1 MNVNQSNQTIAPST
15 PQNQSANELDPYQ
28 LHFFEA
34 QLVSAGNKI
43 DLLST
48 EDQSNAKQ
56 RVDGEESKK
65 NSVKKEEHLDKVQEN
80 RANVLMTQA
89 TLKTAK
95 KEDLI
100 THDIKKAGETEKK
113 LLTGI
118 AEQQQSQK
126 LQIKNQNYNDTVK
139 ERIAEKKSD
148 LIVPTLQ
155 KEDSPSQV
163 KNSFSEIFKLDDKQ
177 PAEMRMDNKAS
188 QEGAK
193 SENLLKN
200 LPGALASGLKGANLQ
215 KSEILR
221 EPNPLNKTKSTI
233 SSQKPEIGIEK
244 SESSFKTQNQTTKND
259 SQLMD
264 KLVSSS
270 VKNDRSKKVGDFESQ
285 LKTKALPKQSDL
297 EVDMKEVLGK
307 VKIMM
312 FSEKSEMVMKLTPAH
327 LGKLEFKLRKG
338 EDNRL
343 IAELKVQS
351 TEAKEIL
358 NTQLSDLKQGLEE
371 QGVKVEEFA
380 ILVKEDDHKGSA
392 FSSNGNNSH
401 QKQDRSESPFVV
413 PFQDGSGKLKGLG
426 PENYEVESLDDGLN
440 IIV

>member
-1 MNVNQSNQTIAPST
+1 MNVNQSNQTTAPST
-15 PQNQSANELDPYQ
+15 LQNQPVNELDPYQ

-34 QLVSAGNKI
+34 QLVNAGNKI
-43 DLLST
+43 DLLSS
-48 EDQSNAKQ
+48 EDKGDEKQ

-80 RANVLMTQA
+80 RVSVLMTQA

-100 THDIKKAGETEKK
+100 THDIRKAGETEKK
-113 LLTGI
+113 LLTAI

-177 PAEMRMDNKAS
+177 SAEMRMDNKTP

-193 SENLLKN
+193 SDNLLKN
-200 LPGALASGLKGANLQ
+200 LPGVLASGLKGANLQ

-221 EPNPLNKTKSTI
+221 EPNPLIKSNSTV
-233 SSQKPEIGIEK
+233 SSPKPEIVIGK
-244 SESSFKTQNQTTKND
+244 SDNSHKTQNQTTKND

-264 KLVSSS
+264 KLVSNS
-270 VKNDRSKKVGDFESQ
+270 VKDDRSKKIGDFESQ
-285 LKTKALPKQSDL
+285 LKTKALPKQSDQ

-327 LGKLEFKLRKG
+327 LGKLEFKLKKG
-338 EDNRL
+338 EDKRL

-351 TEAKEIL
+351 PEAKEML

-380 ILVKEDDHKGSA
+380 ILVKEDDHKGNA
-392 FSSNGNNSH
+392 FSSNGNSSH
-401 QKQDRSESPFVV
+401 QDQDRSDSPFVV
-413 PFQDGSGKLKGLG
+413 PFQEGNGKMKGLNPG
-426 PENYEVESLDDGLN
+426 NYEVESLDDGLN